1 MNSQSKYKLEKEIG
15 EGQFGKV
22 YMGRDVLNNCKVA
35 IKRINKKKVDYNEYL
50 KKALQKEISIMQIC
64 KCKYSVELIEKI
76 DSETNYNLVME
87 ICDGDLYDLLRKKN
101 GFTYNEIKKI
111 IIQLNEVFKIMHKN
125 HIMHRDLKLKNI
137 LFKYT
142 NDSHTEFDVKLSDFG
157 FSKEVGEGN
166 ITNTILGT
174 PITMSPEI
182 LMKKPYTDEA
192 DLWSIG
198 VIIYQMYFNCI
209 PFFGY
214 NEKMILNDILN
225 KKGVP
230 PKIPK
235 EKDLADLLSKIFVID
250 PKKRIN

>member
-1 MNSQSKYKLEKEIG
+1 MKEI
-15 EGQFGKV
+15 E
-22 YMGRDVLNNCKVA
+22 
-35 IKRINKKKVDYNEYL
+35 
-50 KKALQKEISIMQIC
+50 IMQTC
-64 KCKYSVELIEKI
+64 KCKYSVELYEKI
-76 DSETNYNLVME
+76 DSETNYNLIME
-87 ICDGDLYDLLRKKN
+87 ICDGDLFDLLKLKN
-101 GFTYNEIKKI
+101 GFNYKEIKKI
-111 IIQLNEVFKIMHKN
+111 MNQLNIVFEIMQKN

-142 NDSHTEFDVKLSDFG
+142 NDSKTEFEVKLSDFG
-157 FSKEVGEGN
+157 FSKNVGEAN
-166 ITNTILGT
+166 ITHTILGT

-182 LMKKPYTDEA
+182 LMKKPYTNEA

-250 PKKRIN
+250 PKKRINWESYEYVNT